1 MLLRGGRLWLLGA
14 ALLYLV
20 SLWLPA
26 LEGPGFPA
34 RTGLDVLRQG
44 AQAWHDYVVAWYANP
59 VLWLCLALGWA
70 GVRRAAQVTAV
81 LGLVLALSSFSAGYA
96 AELAGGACLS
106 SASPS
111 GFMSGSAPSSW
122 CSRACSGIDR

>member
-96 AELAGGACLS
+96 AELAGRSVPEFRFAVGFYVWLGAFVLVF
-106 SASPS
+106 P
-111 GFMSGSAPSSW
+111 GLF
-122 CSRACSGIDR
+122 RD